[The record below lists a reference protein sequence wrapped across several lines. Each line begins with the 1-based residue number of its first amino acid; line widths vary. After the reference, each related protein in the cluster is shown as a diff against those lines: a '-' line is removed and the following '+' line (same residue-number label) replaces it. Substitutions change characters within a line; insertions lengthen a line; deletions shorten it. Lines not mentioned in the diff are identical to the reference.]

1 MVNFKIFSDV
11 DELKSINGTFSVITI
26 EEGPI
31 GFIPEAIKIDRY
43 VDGEKEPG
51 TEQIYETSD
60 INSDILDASLEMD
73 VYISEDAKPTYDK
86 MIQLA
91 ELFEESSGNL
101 DVYAEKLEEL
111 NKAEAEERK
120 LEFDEDDE

>member
-26 EEGPI
+26 EDGPI
-31 GFIPEAIKIDRY
+31 SLIPEAIIIDRY

-60 INSDILDASLEMD
+60 INSDILDASLEID

-91 ELFEESSGNL
+91 ELFEESNGNMN
-101 DVYAEKLEEL
+101 VYAEKLDEL
-111 NKAEAEERK
+111 IEAGA
-120 LEFDEDDE
+120 